1 MIVSKFFWTI
11 SEKFEEVICVAGL
24 LTMASCIMLQVILRY
39 FFSAAAAWAEEVAVY
54 SMVTSVYLGASLAI
68 KERAHMRITIIL
80 NALPKTLRIF
90 TLILADLIWFGF
102 LVYLLILSLTWIKLL
117 FNQTYITPGL
127 GIEQRWP
134 QSIVPFSLVLMML
147 RMIQVYYRW
156 FRKGEEVVPL

>member
-1 MIVSKFFWTI
+1 MLNRLFWALN
-11 SEKFEEVICVAGL
+11 KNFEEVVCAAGL

-68 KERAHMRITIIL
+68 KERAHMRITIII
-80 NALPKTLRIF
+80 NMLPARARAAVLA
-90 TLILADLIWFGF
+90 LADLVWFGF
-102 LVYLLILSLTWIKLL
+102 LIYLLTLSLSWIKLL

-134 QSIVPFSLVLMML
+134 QSIVPFALVLMML
-147 RMIQVYYRW
+147 RLIQVYYRW
-156 FRKGEEVVPL
+156 FKRGEEVAPL